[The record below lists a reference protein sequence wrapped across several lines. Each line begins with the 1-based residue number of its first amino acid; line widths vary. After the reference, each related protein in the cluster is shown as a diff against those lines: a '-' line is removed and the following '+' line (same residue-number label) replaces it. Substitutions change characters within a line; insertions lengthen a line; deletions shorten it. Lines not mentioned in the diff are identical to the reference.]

1 MPVLNYNVSWMVY
14 NSFLAL
20 LAVGFGYF
28 IFEVENKIIRF
39 IIGICWFLF
48 LPNTIYIFTDLM
60 HLIEQWYYT
69 QGIFHFLLLLQ
80 YAVFEIIGIV
90 TFLLA
95 FFPIEKIV
103 DSIKILKKNKTFV
116 FIIFNLIIA
125 FGMVLGRVERINSW
139 DLFTNPRVVII
150 SGLHVF
156 TSINLLVLTL
166 LFGLICNFIY
176 FLSRDRVFVTLRK
189 KYLH

>member
-1 MPVLNYNVSWMVY
+1 MPVINYNVSWMIY

-28 IFEVENKIIRF
+28 IFEVENKILRIF
-39 IIGICWFLF
+39 FGLVWFLF

-60 HLIEQWYYT
+60 HLIEQWGYT
-69 QGIFHFLLLLQ
+69 QGSVRLLLVLQ
-80 YAVFEIIGIV
+80 YTIFELVGIV

-95 FFPIEKIV
+95 FFPFENIV
-103 DSIKILKKNKTFV
+103 SRIRGFKKNKTV
-116 FIIFNLIIA
+116 LYIIFNFIIA

-139 DLFTNPRVVII
+139 DIFTNPHIVLV

-156 TSINLLVLTL
+156 TSINLIGLTV

-176 FLSRDRVFVTLRK
+176 FLFRDKLLVIKLRK
-189 KYLH
+189 HLH